1 MFVDL
6 ICETPEL
13 LYNEFTMAFLK
24 LNDEKKLNLKKKES
38 EYMTKPSKISEIIN
52 VEGTAHIK
60 STKEN
65 KIFTHYVGEYLN
77 SAEPIY
83 LKLVKYIY
91 IFNFQ
96 IHSIITFSI
105 QYTLIYVLEFL
116 FL

>member
-24 LNDEKKLNLKKKES
+24 LNDDKKLNLKKKES
-38 EYMTKPSKISEIIN
+38 EYMTKPAKISEIIN
-52 VEGTAHIK
+52 IEGTAHIK

-65 KIFTHYVGEYLN
+65 KIFSHYVGEYLN

-83 LKLVKYIY
+83 L
-91 IFNFQ
+91 Q
-96 IHSIITFSI
+96 
-105 QYTLIYVLEFL
+105 
-116 FL
+116 